1 MKKSPEIIL
10 QMLEV
15 SNDKAFKFAKISR
28 IVGIVLLISIVFLLE
43 ISTIRTICLVIS
55 LILMSLPFT
64 FKFFIDEHK
73 QIGLIKL
80 LENEIT
86 LKYKGKEPLYF
97 SPKEIEKFGFKLTDY
112 EGETKVVDMVN
123 SVGRLNNRLGT
134 GNKLSFSFKGETHSF
149 NFKLKNNSQKKNV
162 ELMFQKYQVQIIMK

>member
-86 LKYKGKEPLYF
+86 LKYKGKNLYIF
-97 SPKEIEKFGFKLTDY
+97 HQK
-112 EGETKVVDMVN
+112 
-123 SVGRLNNRLGT
+123 
-134 GNKLSFSFKGETHSF
+134 
-149 NFKLKNNSQKKNV
+149 KLKTLALN
-162 ELMFQKYQVQIIMK
+162 

>member
-15 SNDKAFKFAKISR
+15 RNDKAFKFAKISR

-43 ISTIRTICLVIS
+43 ISSIRTICLVIS

-80 LENEIT
+80 LENESFDDILPT
-86 LKYKGKEPLYF
+86 L
-97 SPKEIEKFGFKLTDY
+97 
-112 EGETKVVDMVN
+112 
-123 SVGRLNNRLGT
+123 
-134 GNKLSFSFKGETHSF
+134 LSINIKS
-149 NFKLKNNSQKKNV
+149 LKCV
-162 ELMFQKYQVQIIMK
+162 C